1 LKTICPVPD
10 EISVEVVNEK
20 VAVPVGVSVALLR
33 VKAEDATA
41 VMAPTAGTST

>member
-1 LKTICPVPD
+1 VMVFVD
-10 EISVEVVNEK
+10 SRSVEVVNEK
-20 VAVPVGVSVALLR
+20 VAVPVVVPAALLR